1 MKCARRPEEREAPVK
16 SKVGTKGPI
25 SLLTPAQVSKAV
37 ALLRDCP
44 TLGPVVSQ
52 HPKPK
57 YERATDVFGAL
68 TRAIVSQQL
77 STKAADTIYK
87 RVLALTK
94 KEHPDARAIL
104 KCSVEQLRE
113 AGLSRPKAGYLQ
125 DLAQR
130 TLSHELHIDRFW
142 DMPDDDV
149 IAELTAVKGL
159 GVWSAHMF
167 LMFALNR
174 PDVWPVGDLGIK
186 NGVMR
191 LENKRKH
198 LDPKQLEKYG
208 DKWRPYRTVAATYI
222 WMSLDNKPQ

>member
-1 MKCARRPEEREAPVK
+1 MKPV
-16 SKVGTKGPI
+16 V
-25 SLLTPAQVSKAV
+25 LTPARVTAAV
-37 ALLRDCP
+37 RELRTCP
-44 TLGPVVSQ
+44 VLGPTVRAY
-52 HPKPK
+52 PKPT
-57 YERATDVFGAL
+57 YTPATDVFGAL

-87 RVLALTK
+87 RVLVLTK
-94 KEHPDARAIL
+94 KQHPDARAVL

-113 AGLSRPKAGYLQ
+113 AGLSRPKAGYLH
-125 DLAQR
+125 DLAER
-130 TLSHELHIDRFW
+130 TLKKELHIDRLTE
-142 DMPDDDV
+142 MPDDDV

-174 PDVWPVGDLGIK
+174 PDVWPVGDLGIR

-191 LENKRKH
+191 LTGAKKH
-198 LDPKQLEKYG
+198 LDPKKLEKFG
-208 DKWRPYRTVAATYI
+208 DNWRPYRTVAATYI

>member
-1 MKCARRPEEREAPVK
+1 MSTVKPV
-16 SKVGTKGPI
+16 V
-25 SLLTPAQVSKAV
+25 LTPARVSAAV
-37 ALLRDCP
+37 RELRTCP
-44 TLGPVVSQ
+44 VLGPTVCA

-57 YERATDVFGAL
+57 FQTSDDVFASL

-94 KEHPDARAIL
+94 KQHPDARAVL

-113 AGLSRPKAGYLQ
+113 AGLSRPKAGYLH
-125 DLAQR
+125 DLAER
-130 TLSHELHIDRFW
+130 TLKKELHIDRLTE
-142 DMPDDDV
+142 MPDDEV

-174 PDVWPVGDLGIK
+174 ADVWPTGDLGIR

-191 LENKRKH
+191 LTEAKKH
-198 LDPKQLEKYG
+198 LKPERLEKVAEP
-208 DKWRPYRTVAATYI
+208 WRPYRTVAATYI

>member
-1 MKCARRPEEREAPVK
+1 MQNLQALPKIQ
-16 SKVGTKGPI
+16 T
-25 SLLTPAQVSKAV
+25 LTPKNVEAAV
-37 ALLRDCP
+37 AVLRECP
-44 TLGPVVSQ
+44 TLGPVVAT

-57 YERATDVFGAL
+57 YSKADDVFSAL

-94 KEHPDARAIL
+94 KDQPDAKAIL
-104 KCSVEQLRE
+104 KCSVEQLRG

-142 DMPDDDV
+142 EMPDDDV

-174 PDVWPVGDLGIK
+174 PDVWPTGDLGIK

-191 LENKRKH
+191 LARAKKH
-198 LDPKQLEKYG
+198 LDPKKMEKYG

>member
-1 MKCARRPEEREAPVK
+1 MATVIEK
-16 SKVGTKGPI
+16 SCGQIVT
-25 SLLTPAQVSKAV
+25 LTPARVAAAV
-37 ALLRDCP
+37 KHLKQDEV
-44 TLGPVVSQ
+44 LGPVVAK

-57 YERATDVFGAL
+57 FEVASDVFCSL

-87 RVLALTK
+87 RVLVLTK
-94 KEHPDARAIL
+94 KQQPDAKAIL

-125 DLAQR
+125 DLAER
-130 TLSHELHIDRFW
+130 TLRKELHIDRFFE
-142 DMPDDDV
+142 MPDDDV

-174 PDVWPVGDLGIK
+174 PDVWPTGDLGIK

-191 LENKRKH
+191 LAGARKH
-198 LDPKQLEKYG
+198 LSPARIERIAKP
-208 DKWRPYRTVAATYI
+208 WRPYRTVAATYI

>member
-1 MKCARRPEEREAPVK
+1 MTAASKGAAPNGAVL
-16 SKVGTKGPI
+16 T
-25 SLLTPAQVSKAV
+25 LTPARVNAAV
-37 ALLRDCP
+37 RQFRECKH
-44 TLGPVVSQ
+44 LGPIVGRY
-52 HPKPK
+52 PKPK
-57 YERATDVFGAL
+57 YELATDVFGSL

-77 STKAADTIYK
+77 STKAAETIYN

-94 KEHPDARAIL
+94 RREPDARAIL

-125 DLAQR
+125 DLAER
-130 TLSHELHIDRFW
+130 TLRKELHIDRFFE
-142 DMPDDDV
+142 MPEDEV

-159 GVWSAHMF
+159 GTWSAHMF

-174 PDVWPVGDLGIK
+174 PDVWPTGDLGIK

-191 LENKRKH
+191 LAGAKSH
-198 LDPKQLEKYG
+198 LSPDRLERFG
-208 DKWRPYRTVAATYI
+208 ERWRPYRTVAATYI